1 MILLNSF
8 GFVFFMKN
16 CVRFKS
22 AKRLLKET
30 LRRLLH
36 PEKYKSVGFLCDYLG
51 DEVTINDP
59 VKAIRQKKVTNIC
72 TFQSDYPSKDSACL
86 VYINPVYGNNDT
98 LKYAERAMQRGALVL
113 ITDRCYSDYPCIVSK
128 DPIKTYAF
136 LCKYYRELQS
146 KVRITAVT
154 GSIGKTTTK
163 NMIAEVYKTSYK
175 TLYTEENN
183 NTKTTVGFAVQHIP
197 NWAEMMVQEVHE
209 GEPNETQWLSL
220 MLHPTVAVITSID
233 NSHYQFFGSAD
244 KIIEECCAITK
255 YMSETGIVIVNKD
268 EFTRFDLL
276 NGRRIM
282 TISLFGGEADFSA
295 SNIELDND
303 GITFIV
309 HVKDNGACAKVRL
322 NYIFAKHNVISAL
335 YAFAAGYCQGVPVE
349 SIIHGLSNYRTSGIR
364 QNIIKT
370 LSGVT
375 LYVDCY
381 NAVAKSM
388 KSAIEACDSISVSGK
403 RIAVLGDI
411 AEVGDLSE
419 SMHEDVISFINK
431 SKFDILLTIGDKM
444 KKATEAISNRDSL
457 LIESF
462 DDRAMVSDRLRALTA
477 SGDLVLFKASNAS
490 NLKECVLRVW
500 PETEPYVNNKKHK

>member
-1 MILLNSF
+1 
-8 GFVFFMKN
+8 MKISL
-16 CVRFKS
+16 RFKS
-22 AKRLLKET
+22 ARRLLKET
-30 LRRLLH
+30 ARRLLH
-36 PEKYKSVGFLCDYLG
+36 PEKYKSVGFFCDYLG
-51 DEVTINDP
+51 EEVTINDSI
-59 VKAIRQKKVTNIC
+59 KTIRRKIVTNIC
-72 TFQSDYPSKDSACL
+72 TLQSARPPKDNVCL
-86 VYINPVYGNNDT
+86 VYINPVYGINDMQQ
-98 LKYAERAMQRGALVL
+98 YAAKAMCKGALVL

-128 DPIKTYAF
+128 DPIKTYAL
-136 LCKYYRELQS
+136 LCKYFRDLQH

-163 NMIAEVYKTSYK
+163 NMIAEVYKMSYK

-197 NWAEMMVQEVHE
+197 NWAEVMVQEVHE

-220 MLHPTVAVITSID
+220 MLHPEVAVITSID

-276 NGRRIM
+276 NGRIIM
-282 TISLFGGEADFSA
+282 TISLVDETADFYA
-295 SNIELDND
+295 SNVELDND
-303 GITFIV
+303 GLTFIV
-309 HVKDNGACAKVRL
+309 RVKDNGGSARVRL
-322 NYIFAKHNVISAL
+322 NNIFAKHNVISAL
-335 YAFAAGYCQGVPVE
+335 YAFAAGYCQGVPIE
-349 SIIHGLSNYRTSGIR
+349 SIIRGLSNYRTSGIR

-370 LSGVT
+370 SDGVT

-381 NAVAKSM
+381 NAVGKSM
-388 KSAIEACDSISVSGK
+388 KSAIDACDSIPVSGK

-411 AEVGDLSE
+411 AEVGDLSD
-419 SMHEDVISFINK
+419 SMHREVISFINE
-431 SKFDILLTIGDKM
+431 SKFDMLLIIGEKM
-444 KKATEAISNRDSL
+444 QMAAEAVPNRDSL
-457 LIESF
+457 RIESF
-462 DDRAMVSDRLRALTA
+462 ENRTIVSDRLRAVATR
-477 SGDLVLFKASNAS
+477 GDLVLFKASNAS

>member
-1 MILLNSF
+1 MNISLH
-8 GFVFFMKN
+8 
-16 CVRFKS
+16 FKS
-22 AKRLLKET
+22 VRKLLKET
-30 LRRLLH
+30 AKRLLH
-36 PEKYKSVGFLCDYLG
+36 PEKYKSVGFFCDYLG
-51 DEVTINDP
+51 DEITINDSI
-59 VKAIRQKKVTNIC
+59 KTIRRKIVTSIC
-72 TFQSDYPSKDSACL
+72 TLQSDRPPKDNVCL
-86 VYINPVYGNNDT
+86 VYINPVYGINDMQQ
-98 LKYAERAMQRGALVL
+98 YAARAMRRGALVL

-128 DPIKTYAF
+128 DPIKTYAL
-136 LCKYYRELQS
+136 LCKYFRDLQP

-183 NTKTTVGFAVQHIP
+183 NTKTTVGFAVQHLP
-197 NWAEMMVQEVHE
+197 DWAEIMVQEVHE

-220 MLHPTVAVITSID
+220 MLHPEVAVITSID

-244 KIIEECCAITK
+244 KIIEECCAVTK

-268 EFTRFDLL
+268 EFSRFDLL
-276 NGRRIM
+276 NGRRII
-282 TISLFGGEADFSA
+282 TISLEDESADVYA
-295 SNIELDND
+295 GNIELDND
-303 GITFIV
+303 GLTFIV
-309 HVKDNGACAKVRL
+309 RVKDNKARTRVRL
-322 NYIFAKHNVISAL
+322 NKIFAKHNVISAL
-335 YAFAAGYCQGVPVE
+335 YAFAAGYCQGV
-349 SIIHGLSNYRTSGIR
+349 SIENIVQGLSNYRTSGIR

-370 LSGVT
+370 SDGVT

-388 KSAIEACDSISVSGK
+388 KSAIEACDSIPVSGK

-431 SKFDILLTIGDKM
+431 SKFDILLVIGDKM
-444 KKATEAISNRDSL
+444 KKAARAMSNCNSLRTECFDSL
-457 LIESF
+457 
-462 DDRAMVSDRLRALTA
+462 AMVSDRLRAVVA

-490 NLKECVLRVW
+490 NLKDCVLRVW
-500 PETEPYVNNKKHK
+500 PETEPCVNNKTQK